1 MTHSAQTCHL
11 NTWQGLVPS
20 SASPLPCSQMSLAWE
35 NSWLFATPPL
45 VSPGKYRKIPKISPE
60 HILFKG
66 RFWGAYFWRGLS
78 KEGNLRFTID
88 WANHIVRSKF
98 TVFALF
104 YFVFEGNFPST
115 SPRGAYIWR
124 GNLTEGFLHYRIGG
138 LIFGGAYTWIGLF
151 SEFYG
156 MTKEWLQK
164 FHTDDVSLLTL
175 IWVVLNS
182 GVIPSV
188 I

>member
-45 VSPGKYRKIPKISPE
+45 VSPGKYRKIPKISPG

-66 RFWGAYFWRGLS
+66 PFWGAYFWRGLS

-104 YFVFEGNFPST
+104 YFVFEGNIPST
-115 SPRGAYIWR
+115 SPRGTYII
-124 GNLTEGFLHYRIGG
+124 LEGRFNGG
-138 LIFGGAYTWIGLF
+138 LFALPDWGLILNISPQSGKAKRRGGGILRYDR
-151 SEFYG
+151 G
-156 MTKEWLQK
+156 MTAE
-164 FHTDDVSLLTL
+164 
-175 IWVVLNS
+175 
-182 GVIPSV
+182 IPYWWR
-188 I
+188 ITTNPDLGIA

>member
-1 MTHSAQTCHL
+1 MDGQCCQNQNFLDAYITKFYCAWCSATHKKTHKSSFMTHSAQTCHL

-45 VSPGKYRKIPKISPE
+45 VSPGKYRKIPKISPG

-66 RFWGAYFWRGLS
+66 PFWGAYFWRGLS

-104 YFVFEGNFPST
+104 YFVFEGNIPST
-115 SPRGAYIWR
+115 SPRGTYIWR
-124 GNLTEGFLHYRIGG
+124 GDLTEGFLPYRIGG
-138 LIFGGAYTWIGLF
+138 LY
-151 SEFYG
+151 
-156 MTKEWLQK
+156 
-164 FHTDDVSLLTL
+164 
-175 IWVVLNS
+175 
-182 GVIPSV
+182 
-188 I
+188 